1 MLEGPR
7 RIAVLAEGC
16 FAPLEAKTAVGM
28 LRYRPEEVVAI
39 IDSTRAGRDAQACV
53 GVGGK
58 VPVVEGLEAA
68 AARGANALLVGI
80 APQGGGLPAAW
91 RPAVRGALERGW
103 DVVAGLHVF
112 LADDPEFAALAAARG
127 ARLVDLR
134 RPPAERRVA
143 AGRAANLDAT
153 VVLTVGTDC
162 NVGKMTAAL
171 EIVRALQ
178 RAGTRAAFV
187 ATGQTGL
194 LIGGRGAAVDAVAG
208 DFIAGAIEHEVV
220 EAARDA
226 DVVVVEG
233 QGALHHPGFSGV
245 TLGLLHG
252 ACPAALV
259 LCHEAGR
266 ERLRISA
273 PDAAAF
279 PIPTLAEAALAA
291 EAAAAWV
298 RPARVVG
305 VALNTW
311 RLEETAARDA
321 LDAAAREAGV
331 PAADPVRFGAQ
342 ALAAAVLE
350 ARARGMGRDHAA
362 DA

>member
-1 MLEGPR
+1 
-7 RIAVLAEGC
+7 
-16 FAPLEAKTAVGM
+16 
-28 LRYRPEEVVAI
+28 
-39 IDSTRAGRDAQACV
+39 
-53 GVGGK
+53 
-58 VPVVEGLEAA
+58 
-68 AARGANALLVGI
+68 
-80 APQGGGLPAAW
+80 
-91 RPAVRGALERGW
+91 
-103 DVVAGLHVF
+103 
-112 LADDPEFAALAAARG
+112 
-127 ARLVDLR
+127 
-134 RPPAERRVA
+134 
-143 AGRAANLDAT
+143 
-153 VVLTVGTDC
+153 
-162 NVGKMTAAL
+162 MTAAL